1 MPSIRR
7 RAAGFMPRYKDL
19 EDMYE
24 KHHEKG
30 VEIVDAPCSQFKG
43 HAPGTD
49 WEIHQFCTLH
59 YNTQFPRIKKP
70 AVEKRIYR
78 L

>member
-1 MPSIRR
+1 
-7 RAAGFMPRYKDL
+7 MPRYKDL

-49 WEIHQFCTLH
+49 WEIHQFSPLQYAVPADKETGCG
-59 YNTQFPRIKKP
+59 KKNIP
-70 AVEKRIYR
+70 ALRRRKKC
-78 L
+78 